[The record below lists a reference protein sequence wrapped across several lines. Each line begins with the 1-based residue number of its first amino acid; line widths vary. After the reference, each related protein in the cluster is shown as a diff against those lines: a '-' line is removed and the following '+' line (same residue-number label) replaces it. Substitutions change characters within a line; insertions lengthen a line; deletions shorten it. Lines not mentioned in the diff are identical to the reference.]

1 MNNRCITTNIVNNLN
16 SNVNSLT
23 NDEKPIKIEQKL
35 NEELARLANSTNQDK
50 DELSGLKRFCTTNNV
65 YGFYSYKCKF

>member
-1 MNNRCITTNIVNNLN
+1 MNNLN